1 MLNKLF
7 CVVVTMSVA
16 IAVYSQHGSPYTRY
30 GLGNLSS
37 QNFGPA
43 KAMGGISSA
52 FHSGRNLNIAN
63 PAAMASIDSLT
74 FIFEFGMESGL
85 RHFRTTSPSLQAL
98 NGDTKLSYLAFGFPV
113 TRWWAS
119 SLGVMPYSEMGYNIR
134 STDTL
139 YNVPKYYFYEGSG
152 GINQVFWSH
161 GFAPFKN
168 FRIGI
173 NMYYLFG
180 LQNRSN
186 SIKFNDDSGAYV
198 NVMEQNI
205 VYINDFCFSTG
216 LQYDVLTHENNSL
229 SLGFTFSYPTQL
241 NSRRDALVTNSLSV
255 GSSAIVDTIYNNSGE
270 TGSVSLPMSI
280 GGGFIY
286 TRNDKMRLGF
296 DYSMQDWSKS
306 TFFNQSDSL
315 GNSNCMRLGIE
326 YTPAGLHRPAAK
338 YGQKVSYRFGVFYN
352 NTYINFLSTGEQI
365 SDFGISFGFGLP
377 MNRSKTSFNI
387 SIELGQR
394 GTTQSSLVRERY
406 ANIGLNL
413 TLSDV
418 WFVKRKID

>member
-1 MLNKLF
+1 
-7 CVVVTMSVA
+7 MSVA

-270 TGSVSLPMSI
+270 TGS
-280 GGGFIY
+280 
-286 TRNDKMRLGF
+286 
-296 DYSMQDWSKS
+296 
-306 TFFNQSDSL
+306 
-315 GNSNCMRLGIE
+315 
-326 YTPAGLHRPAAK
+326 
-338 YGQKVSYRFGVFYN
+338 
-352 NTYINFLSTGEQI
+352 
-365 SDFGISFGFGLP
+365 
-377 MNRSKTSFNI
+377 
-387 SIELGQR
+387 
-394 GTTQSSLVRERY
+394 
-406 ANIGLNL
+406 
-413 TLSDV
+413 
-418 WFVKRKID
+418 